1 VALLSF
7 APLIFAEPA
16 HAVRVPATIT
26 CSDSSGNFNSWS
38 VQWDNENQYFWDK
51 GDIAAHF
58 CEGGHAGSFNIFIS
72 VFGPDGSEL
81 DISLRYF
88 NGVAPEPEPPA
99 EPTETTEDVERA
111 TEDTER
117 LTEDTERLTEDTER
131 LTEDTERLTEDTE
144 RISEEVIRQ
153 PETTEVERPTQES
166 APQPEQPAPAPLEP
180 VIPQPEPP
188 IVEPE
193 PEPTPVAPVAP
204 VEPVKPPVK
213 ESVQPEPTEP
223 SVPPTE
229 PEISSEEPVLPEPEQ
244 PQGVG
249 ETFEAIGAAISESFD
264 SAVAAVGQAIE
275 AFQTAGLDMTE
286 EERKTAQSVVIP
298 SVIVAQIATL
308 TFRK

>member
-1 VALLSF
+1 MALLSF
-7 APLIFAEPA
+7 APLMFAEPA
-16 HAVRVPATIT
+16 HAVGVPATIT

-38 VQWDNENQYFWDK
+38 VQWDNENQYFSDK

-58 CEGGHAGSFNIFIS
+58 CEGGHAGSFNIFTS

-117 LTEDTERLTEDTER
+117 LTEDTER
-131 LTEDTERLTEDTE
+131 
-144 RISEEVIRQ
+144 ISEEVIRQ
-153 PETTEVERPTQES
+153 PETSEVERPTQES

-188 IVEPE
+188 IVGPE
-193 PEPTPVAPVAP
+193 PEPTPVAPVMP

-213 ESVQPEPTEP
+213 ESVQAEPTEP

-229 PEISSEEPVLPEPEQ
+229 PEISPEEPVLPEPEQ
-244 PQGVG
+244 PQAVG
-249 ETFEAIGAAISESFD
+249 ETFEAIGEAISESFD

>member
-1 VALLSF
+1 MF
-7 APLIFAEPA
+7 ADPA

-38 VQWDNENQYFWDK
+38 VQWDNENQYFSDK

-58 CEGGHAGSFNIFIS
+58 CEGGHAGSFNIFTS

-88 NGVAPEPEPPA
+88 NGVAPEPEPPT

-117 LTEDTERLTEDTER
+117 
-131 LTEDTERLTEDTE
+131 
-144 RISEEVIRQ
+144 ISEEVIRQ
-153 PETTEVERPTQES
+153 PETSEVERPAQES
-166 APQPEQPAPAPLEP
+166 AAQPAPAPLEP

-193 PEPTPVAPVAP
+193 PEPAPVAPVMP

-213 ESVQPEPTEP
+213 ESVQGEPTEP

-229 PEISSEEPVLPEPEQ
+229 PEISPEEPVLPEPEQ

>member
-1 VALLSF
+1 MALLSF
-7 APLIFAEPA
+7 APLMFADPA

-38 VQWDNENQYFWDK
+38 VQWDNENQYFSDK

-58 CEGGHAGSFNIFIS
+58 CEGGHAGSFNIFTS

-88 NGVAPEPEPPA
+88 NGVAPEPEPPT

-117 LTEDTERLTEDTER
+117 
-131 LTEDTERLTEDTE
+131 
-144 RISEEVIRQ
+144 ISEEVIRQ
-153 PETTEVERPTQES
+153 PETSEVERPAQES
-166 APQPEQPAPAPLEP
+166 AAQPAPEPLEP

-193 PEPTPVAPVAP
+193 PEPAPVAPVMP

-213 ESVQPEPTEP
+213 ESVQAEPTEP

-229 PEISSEEPVLPEPEQ
+229 PEISPEEPVLPEPEQ

>member
-1 VALLSF
+1 MF
-7 APLIFAEPA
+7 ADPA

-38 VQWDNENQYFWDK
+38 VQWDNENQYFSDK

-58 CEGGHAGSFNIFIS
+58 CEGGHAGSFNIFTS

-88 NGVAPEPEPPA
+88 NGVAPEPEPPT

-117 LTEDTERLTEDTER
+117 
-131 LTEDTERLTEDTE
+131 
-144 RISEEVIRQ
+144 ISEEVIRQ
-153 PETTEVERPTQES
+153 PETSEVERPAQES
-166 APQPEQPAPAPLEP
+166 AAQPAPEPLEP

-193 PEPTPVAPVAP
+193 PEPAPVAPVMP

-213 ESVQPEPTEP
+213 ESVQAEPTEP

-229 PEISSEEPVLPEPEQ
+229 PEISPEEPVLPEPEQ